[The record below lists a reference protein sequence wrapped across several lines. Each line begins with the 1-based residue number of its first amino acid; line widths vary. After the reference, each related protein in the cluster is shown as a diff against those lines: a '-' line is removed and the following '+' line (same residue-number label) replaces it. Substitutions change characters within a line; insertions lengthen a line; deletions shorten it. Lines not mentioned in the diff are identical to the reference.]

1 MKQRFKRSSGIVL
14 PVFSLPSNSGIGTMG
29 KAAYDFVDF
38 LVEAKQ
44 KYWQILPMG
53 HTGFGESPYQ
63 TYSSVAGNPYFI
75 DLDILVSEGMLLKE
89 DLPEA
94 KQVERVDYEE
104 LHKTRLPILRKAYK
118 NAYKTLSTEITAF
131 ALENKEW
138 VRDYA
143 MFMAIKDRFN
153 QKPIWEWEDWTI
165 RGREKLAM
173 LLYESWLEED
183 INFYIF
189 VQYLF
194 FSQWKALKT
203 YANTRGIQIIGDLP
217 IYPSADSCDV
227 WANPH
232 LFEVDENLRPKGIA
246 GVPPDLYSETGQLWG
261 TPVYNWKRHEKKGYA
276 WWIQRI
282 KNTLKMVDVI
292 RIDHFRGLCDYWVVP
307 QGETTAIKG
316 EWVPGPKMK
325 LFDAIRAKLGDVP
338 IIAEDLG
345 IITDEVR
352 EFLEETGYPGMRVM
366 IFGFN
371 ANQDDMHQPH
381 NWPVNC
387 VGYTSTHD
395 SETFEQK
402 VEECSSEDREF
413 ILRYIRADFEETL
426 GINAICTAFASPA
439 SLVMV
444 PMQDVLSLGKEGR
457 INVPSTI
464 GGNWSWEME
473 EGMLTEA
480 LARKLAT
487 ITKTYKR

>member
-1 MKQRFKRSSGIVL
+1 MMQRFKRSSGIVL
-14 PVFSLPSNSGIGTMG
+14 PVFSLPSNYGIGTMG

-38 LVEAKQ
+38 LADAKQ

-63 TYSSVAGNPYFI
+63 TYSSVAGTPYFI
-75 DLDILVSEGMLLKE
+75 DLDILVSEGMLSKQ
-89 DLPEA
+89 DLPET
-94 KQVERVDYEE
+94 KRVGRVDYET
-104 LHKTRLPILRKAYK
+104 LHQTRLPILRKAYN
-118 NAYKTLSTEITAF
+118 NAHRALSTEIAMF

-143 MFMAIKDRFN
+143 MFMAVKDLYD
-153 QKPIWEWEDWTI
+153 QKPLWEWTNWRI
-165 RGREKLAM
+165 RHREEFDM
-173 LLYESWLEED
+173 PLYAEHLEED
-183 INFYIF
+183 INFYTF

-194 FSQWKALKT
+194 FNQWKALKT
-203 YANTRGIQIIGDLP
+203 YANTCGIQIIGDLP

-227 WANPH
+227 WVNPD
-232 LFEVDENLRPKGIA
+232 LFKVDRNLLPKGIA
-246 GVPPDLYSETGQLWG
+246 GVPLDLYSEMGQLWG
-261 TPVYNWKRHEKKGYA
+261 NPVYDWKKHEEEGYE

-282 KNTLKMVDVI
+282 KHTLKMVDVI
-292 RIDHFRGLCDYWVVP
+292 RIDHFKELYDYWEVP
-307 QGETTAIKG
+307 QGETTAINGK
-316 EWVPGPKMK
+316 WMPGPKFK
-325 LFDAIRAKLGDVP
+325 LFDAIKKKLGDVP

-352 EFLEETGYPGMRVM
+352 EFVAKTGYPGMRVM
-366 IFGFN
+366 IFGIS
-371 ANQDDMHQPH
+371 AKQDDMHLPH

-402 VEECSSEDREF
+402 VEESSGEDREF
-413 ILRYIRADFEETL
+413 ILRYIRASFEETL
-426 GINAICTAFASPA
+426 GIDAICTAFASPA

-457 INVPSTI
+457 INIPSTI
-464 GGNWSWEME
+464 GGNWSWRME
-473 EGMLTEA
+473 HGMLTEA